1 MRRSLYIAASIALA
15 AAFALAVNVP
25 ASAATICNIF
35 NGCTGTSTAPAYG
48 QVLIGGKNGEYEL
61 VASST
66 LGSSGGGGGSGF
78 STTSAAYW
86 LTQQSTSNL
95 VEGSNLYFTNARA
108 ITALTGQN
116 ISIFNNNSG
125 YLTSLAGAA
134 SSTILSDNNTFSGI
148 DSFTNASSNFGGT
161 WQGFSPS
168 HFQVAGTYVTSVG
181 ATWPVLSSG
190 GTSPTLSWGGLS
202 TTSNLVTGQIVYASG
217 V

>member
-1 MRRSLYIAASIALA
+1 MRRSLYIAAGIALA

-48 QVLIGGKNGEYEL
+48 QVLIGGLNGEYEF

-66 LGSSGGGGGSGF
+66 LGSIGAGSGF

-95 VEGSNLYFTNARA
+95 TEGSNLYFTNARA

-116 ISIFNNNSG
+116 ISIFNNNAG

-148 DSFTNASSNFGGT
+148 ESFTNASSNFSGT
-161 WQGFSPS
+161 WQ
-168 HFQVAGTYVTSVG
+168 
-181 ATWPVLSSG
+181 
-190 GTSPTLSWGGLS
+190 
-202 TTSNLVTGQIVYASG
+202 
-217 V
+217 